1 MNKQKRA
8 QIEIMGLALIVIII
22 SIAALFV
29 VRAVFMNQNSI
40 STTTKYDTE
49 KLTST
54 FVNTL
59 LQSDSGCTQD
69 TTFQDLLVDCAKAP
83 YSDGTITCATDPQN
97 RKSCVYANDTI
108 GYILTNTL
116 DSWGVVY
123 NPGYEFRVVAPG
135 DQIVAQ
141 HINGNLS
148 QAAFGTVT
156 PFPIR
161 LYPSDQEVVILLCVG
176 GCA

>member
-54 FVNTL
+54 ANISEIEKVN
-59 LQSDSGCTQD
+59 
-69 TTFQDLLVDCAKAP
+69 FF
-83 YSDGTITCATDPQN
+83 
-97 RKSCVYANDTI
+97 
-108 GYILTNTL
+108 
-116 DSWGVVY
+116 
-123 NPGYEFRVVAPG
+123 YEFSL
-135 DQIVAQ
+135 QLAQ
-141 HINGNLS
+141 TN
-148 QAAFGTVT
+148 
-156 PFPIR
+156 PISTETMSKM
-161 LYPSDQEVVILLCVG
+161 LEKDLKKYIKGLVIIDFDMDE
-176 GCA
+176 

>member
-22 SIAALFV
+22 SIASLFV
-29 VRAVFMNQNSI
+29 VRAVFMNKNSI
-40 STTTKYDTE
+40 DTTTKYDTE

-59 LQSDSGCTQD
+59 LQSDSGCTPD

-83 YSDGTITCATDPQN
+83 YSDGTITCMDS
-97 RKSCVYANDTI
+97 RKSCVYANESI
-108 GYILTNTL
+108 GYISKNTL

-123 NPGYEFRVVAPG
+123 KPGYEFRVIAPG

-141 HINGNLS
+141 HINGDLS
-148 QAAFGTVT
+148 EATFGTVT